1 MTNACRLLQYRL
13 VDKTTSEEREKYKE
27 ESAEILQGHDVQEY
41 SLGCTIGTHIGPG
54 AVGIAY
60 FVE

>member
-1 MTNACRLLQYRL
+1 M
-13 VDKTTSEEREKYKE
+13 
-27 ESAEILQGHDVQEY
+27 QGHDVQEY